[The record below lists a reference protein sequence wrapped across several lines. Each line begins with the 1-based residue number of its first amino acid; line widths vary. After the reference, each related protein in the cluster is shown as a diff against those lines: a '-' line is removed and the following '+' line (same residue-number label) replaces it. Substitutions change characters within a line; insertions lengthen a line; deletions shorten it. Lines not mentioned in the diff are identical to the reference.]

1 MWNFFF
7 KQESIVME
15 VVSIWLK
22 NAVEQFTWRLSLQL
36 GEITLV
42 IICGYSQLPDIP
54 ILPFRVTAVVRY
66 CSFWKLLPILIRK
79 FDYLCSC
86 LASKSNFCHFK
97 VAFLEII
104 QNRNRSHFKD
114 LTSRK
119 ESFGSLTYR
128 NAGSRSWLKAFYLSI
143 SFFVRWLLIV
153 VVIRKSYRCW
163 NSDIS

>member
-1 MWNFFF
+1 
-7 KQESIVME
+7 ME

-42 IICGYSQLPDIP
+42 IICGYSQLPDV
-54 ILPFRVTAVVRY
+54 PFRPFRFLKTTPY
-66 CSFWKLLPILIRK
+66 
-79 FDYLCSC
+79 FDPKDWLFLFF
-86 LASKSNFCHFK
+86 LASKSIFCHFK

-104 QNRNRSHFKD
+104 QSRNRSHCKG

-119 ESFGSLTYR
+119 ESFGLLNYR
-128 NAGSRSWLKAFYLSI
+128 YAGSRSWLKAFYLSI
-143 SFFVRWLLIV
+143 SFFVRWLRIK

-163 NSDIS
+163 TSDIS

>member
-1 MWNFFF
+1 
-7 KQESIVME
+7 ME

-22 NAVEQFTWRLSLQL
+22 NAVEQFSWKLSLQL

-42 IICGYSQLPDIP
+42 IICGYSQLPDVP
-54 ILPFRVTAVVRY
+54 FLPFRFLKTTPY
-66 CSFWKLLPILIRK
+66 
-79 FDYLCSC
+79 FDPKGWLFLFF
-86 LASKSNFCHFK
+86 LASKSIFCHFK

-104 QNRNRSHFKD
+104 QSRNRSHFKD

-143 SFFVRWLLIV
+143 SFFVRWLRIV